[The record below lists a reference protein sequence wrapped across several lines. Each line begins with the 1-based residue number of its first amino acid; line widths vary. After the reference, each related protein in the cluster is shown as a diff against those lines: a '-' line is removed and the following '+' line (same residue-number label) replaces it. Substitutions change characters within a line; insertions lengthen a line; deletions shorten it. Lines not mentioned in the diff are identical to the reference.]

1 MSPENRHILTPGP
14 VHVPDLVFDA
24 MRKPVIHQ
32 RSAPFLRFFSELQ
45 EGLRYL
51 FQTEGPVFVLPAT
64 GSMAVEMTMRSLF
77 QEGQVVAIQSN
88 GKFSDRWLHYGTS
101 LGLQILPLKST
112 WGESLT
118 LENIQD
124 TLKALP
130 ELSGMVL
137 THCETSTG
145 AQIDLEEMAF
155 AIRQAR
161 PDLIIIVDAM
171 STVGVVPL
179 YTDDWEL
186 DAVISSSPK
195 GIFCPAGVAFV
206 AMRSQTTLLLD
217 TPPTEDAL
225 HLGHYWRYLSMGS
238 FPFTPPTQMLYGI
251 AAALA
256 YIQEVGLPA
265 RWNHSHQLSQY
276 FKREVQALGGKLLG
290 DANSD
295 VLTAFSFGEEE
306 DQDELRAQLYERGY
320 ELAGGQGKLAGEILR
335 VGHFGWVD
343 MQQLEGLIATLKDL
357 RNA

>member
-1 MSPENRHILTPGP
+1 MNPESRHILTPGP
-14 VHVPDLVFDA
+14 VHVPDFIFDA

-32 RSAPFLRFFSELQ
+32 RSAAFIRFFAELQ

-51 FQTEGPVFVLPAT
+51 FQTEGPVFVLPST

-77 QEGQVVAIQSN
+77 KEKQIVAIQSN
-88 GKFSDRWLHYGTS
+88 GKFSNRWLKYGSS

-112 WGESLT
+112 WGGTLSLK
-118 LENIQD
+118 NIQD
-124 TLKALP
+124 SLEALP
-130 ELSGMVL
+130 DLSGIVL

-145 AQIDLEEMAF
+145 AQIDLEEIAF
-155 AIRQAR
+155 AIRQVR
-161 PDLIIIVDAM
+161 PDLVIIVDAM
-171 STVGVVPL
+171 STVGTIPL

-217 TPPTEDAL
+217 TPPTDDAL

-238 FPFTPPTQMLYGI
+238 FPFTPPTQLLFGI
-251 AAALA
+251 AEALK

-265 RWNHSHQLSQY
+265 RWNLSHQLSQY
-276 FKREVQALGGKLLG
+276 CKREIQALGGTLFG

-295 VLTAFSFGEEE
+295 VLTAFSFGEGE
-306 DQDELRAQLYERGY
+306 QDALRSKLLERGY
-320 ELAGGQGKLAGEILR
+320 ELAGGQGKLADEIMR
-335 VGHFGWVD
+335 VGHFGWVNPE
-343 MQQLEGLIATLKDL
+343 QLQGLIAALKDIL
-357 RNA
+357 HG